1 MTQQIRIGKVLL
13 TKGGKWNAD
22 TLYPQLTF
30 VIHNNDGWWS
40 AHANIGSEPSADN
53 HNWVQATDVRS
64 LIEQV
69 TTTLGSLDDF
79 FEAVKAAEA
88 IRVEAEIGRVT
99 AEAKRTEDEETRKAS
114 EAQRIENEAARQ
126 ASETQR
132 EEAEALRAEAED
144 ARVHEFDSLRAG
156 IGSELELVK
165 KAVDNADIKA
175 QAAQKA
181 ADTALQAAAT
191 ATKVAE
197 NVNDAEDAAEAA
209 AALANEKAALADTK
223 ASAAHEAASLATD
236 KAGIAQAAAD
246 NANEKAALA
255 QSAANSVD
263 AAKAAALEAATHA
276 NEKATLAQEAASLA
290 NEKASVAETAA
301 ALATEKAGLAQ
312 EAASLATEKAGVAQA
327 AANSVDESK
336 TAALAAAD
344 NANAK
349 AELAQTAANNADAK
363 AKDAEDAASL
373 AIARASDAQTA
384 AETANAAAANTN
396 AIIDT
401 ANDKIAAAEAAA
413 ALANEKAGVAQ
424 AAADSVDAAIAKVNN
439 FETRLG
445 NVETGKQDDVT
456 KLEEVS
462 EVDYVI
468 GIKDGAAKRISKKNI
483 SVETELHGMAWGV
496 ILNPNSANAELSV
509 VGNYALWTEFK
520 ENIGRYQM
528 NNSGKA
534 IKLHPLDSS
543 KYIDGTDIDTSKGH
557 IMVHV
562 PDLYYKVVEQSNGN
576 SILWMSARPIG
587 GHAIH
592 TSGEGNGS
600 WIGAY
605 IGREV
610 DGALV
615 SKPSLNPT
623 RDKTISSFFATAQV
637 NGPDFGLS
645 DYEHRQLMMML
656 YLSEYHNENSQVCL
670 GYGMNGN
677 ADNWVAGVY
686 NALTG
691 ETASLG
697 DGCGSVAFH
706 SDDEKTANACHISL
720 FGIEDPYG
728 WFWEMI
734 QGCYFG
740 NSGNEAQT
748 GSEMFVY
755 KGNRMP
761 TSDELTTQPSGA
773 FRQLTRPTSS
783 GNVYALQMGDHFDVL
798 PGKLGSGGWSDYHWA
813 NTTGQLLLWGG
824 YANGGSLCGL
834 AFSDSSSAF
843 SYAFSGIAAR
853 LAYYGVATV
862 VTRPTE
868 L

>member
-1 MTQQIRIGKVLL
+1 MANEVFLGYALFTDQGDWTEGSTAQTNDIFHTADGVFMSTIDNNTTAPGVGVEGWKVWFDERAI
-13 TKGGKWNAD
+13 KK
-22 TLYPQLTF
+22 
-30 VIHNNDGWWS
+30 
-40 AHANIGSEPSADN
+40 
-53 HNWVQATDVRS
+53 
-64 LIEQV
+64 
-69 TTTLGSLDDF
+69 
-79 FEAVKAAEA
+79 AEA
-88 IRVEAEIGRVT
+88 DRKT
-99 AEAKRTEDEETRKAS
+99 AEAEREK
-114 EAQRIENEAARQ
+114 QEAARQ
-126 ASETQR
+126 STFNKNETTRQQTFETKESERQQAFQNSETTR
-132 EEAEALRAEAED
+132 
-144 ARVHEFDSLRAG
+144 
-156 IGSELELVK
+156 
-165 KAVDNADIKA
+165 
-175 QAAQKA
+175 
-181 ADTALQAAAT
+181 
-191 ATKVAE
+191 
-197 NVNDAEDAAEAA
+197 
-209 AALANEKAALADTK
+209 
-223 ASAAHEAASLATD
+223 
-236 KAGIAQAAAD
+236 
-246 NANEKAALA
+246 
-255 QSAANSVD
+255 
-263 AAKAAALEAATHA
+263 
-276 NEKATLAQEAASLA
+276 QE
-290 NEKASVAETAA
+290 TF
-301 ALATEKAGLAQ
+301 
-312 EAASLATEKAGVAQA
+312 
-327 AANSVDESK
+327 ESK
-336 TAALAAAD
+336 E
-344 NANAK
+344 AK
-349 AELAQTAANNADAK
+349 RDEAIEEVKTYNNRLS
-363 AKDAEDAASL
+363 SL
-373 AIARASDAQTA
+373 
-384 AETANAAAANTN
+384 
-396 AIIDT
+396 
-401 ANDKIAAAEAAA
+401 
-413 ALANEKAGVAQ
+413 
-424 AAADSVDAAIAKVNN
+424 
-439 FETRLG
+439 
-445 NVETGKQDDVT
+445 ETGKQDDVT

-462 EVDYVI
+462 EIDYVI

-520 ENIGRYQM
+520 ESIGRYQM

-623 RDKTISSFFATAQV
+623 RNKTISSFFATAQV

-656 YLSEYHNENSQVCL
+656 YLSEYHNENSQACL

-677 ADNWVAGVY
+677 ANNWVAGVY

-706 SDDEKTANACHISL
+706 SDDEATANACHISL

-773 FRQLTRPTSS
+773 FRQLTRPTSR

-824 YANGGSLCGL
+824 TANCGSSCGL
-834 AFSDSSSAF
+834 ACSNSNGAF
-843 SYAFSGIAAR
+843 SYASSSIAAR

-862 VTRPTE
+862 VSRPTE

>member
-1 MTQQIRIGKVLL
+1 MAQQIRIGKVLL
-13 TKGGKWNAD
+13 TKGGKWNAE

-69 TTTLGSLDDF
+69 TTTLGNLDDF
-79 FEAVKAAEA
+79 FEAVKVAEN

-114 EAQRIENEAARQ
+114 EAQRIEDESARQ

-132 EEAEALRAEAED
+132 EEAETLRASAED

-175 QAAQKA
+175 QAAQSA
-181 ADTALQAAAT
+181 ADTALSAAAT

-197 NVNDAEDAAEAA
+197 NVNDA
-209 AALANEKAALADTK
+209 
-223 ASAAHEAASLATD
+223 
-236 KAGIAQAAAD
+236 
-246 NANEKAALA
+246 
-255 QSAANSVD
+255 VD
-263 AAKAAALEAATHA
+263 
-276 NEKATLAQEAASLA
+276 
-290 NEKASVAETAA
+290 
-301 ALATEKAGLAQ
+301 
-312 EAASLATEKAGVAQA
+312 
-327 AANSVDESK
+327 
-336 TAALAAAD
+336 
-344 NANAK
+344 
-349 AELAQTAANNADAK
+349 
-363 AKDAEDAASL
+363 
-373 AIARASDAQTA
+373 
-384 AETANAAAANTN
+384 
-396 AIIDT
+396 
-401 ANDKIAAAEAAA
+401 AAEAAA

-456 KLEEVS
+456 KLDEAT
-462 EVDYVI
+462 EVDYLI
-468 GIKDGAAKRISKKNI
+468 GVQGGVAKRISADNI
-483 SVETELHGMAWGV
+483 SIETELHGMAWGI

-520 ENIGRYQM
+520 ESIGRYQM

-623 RDKTISSFFATAQV
+623 REKTISSFFATAQV

-656 YLSEYHNENSQVCL
+656 YLSEYHNENSQACL

-677 ADNWVAGVY
+677 ANNWVAGVY

-706 SDDEKTANACHISL
+706 SDDEATANACHISL

-773 FRQLTRPTSS
+773 FRQLTRPTSGS
-783 GNVYALQMGDHFDVL
+783 NVYALQMGDHFDVL

-824 YANGGSLCGL
+824 FAFYGSACGL
-834 AFSDSSSAF
+834 ACSYSASAF
-843 SYAFSGIAAR
+843 SYANSNFAAR

-862 VTRPTE
+862 VSRPTE

>member
-1 MTQQIRIGKVLL
+1 MANEVFLGYALFTDQGDWTEGSTAQTNDIFHTADGVFMSTIDNNTTAPGVGVEGWKV
-13 TKGGKWNAD
+13 WFDERAI
-22 TLYPQLTF
+22 Q
-30 VIHNNDGWWS
+30 
-40 AHANIGSEPSADN
+40 
-53 HNWVQATDVRS
+53 
-64 LIEQV
+64 
-69 TTTLGSLDDF
+69 
-79 FEAVKAAEA
+79 EAETARKAAEA
-88 IRVEAEIGRVT
+88 ERE
-99 AEAKRTEDEETRKAS
+99 KK
-114 EAQRIENEAARQ
+114 EAARQ
-126 ASETQR
+126 STFNKNETTRQQTFETNESGRQQAFQNSETTRQ
-132 EEAEALRAEAED
+132 ETFVAKEAKRDEAIEVVKTYNNRLS
-144 ARVHEFDSLRAG
+144 SL
-156 IGSELELVK
+156 
-165 KAVDNADIKA
+165 
-175 QAAQKA
+175 
-181 ADTALQAAAT
+181 
-191 ATKVAE
+191 
-197 NVNDAEDAAEAA
+197 
-209 AALANEKAALADTK
+209 
-223 ASAAHEAASLATD
+223 
-236 KAGIAQAAAD
+236 
-246 NANEKAALA
+246 
-255 QSAANSVD
+255 
-263 AAKAAALEAATHA
+263 
-276 NEKATLAQEAASLA
+276 
-290 NEKASVAETAA
+290 
-301 ALATEKAGLAQ
+301 
-312 EAASLATEKAGVAQA
+312 
-327 AANSVDESK
+327 
-336 TAALAAAD
+336 
-344 NANAK
+344 
-349 AELAQTAANNADAK
+349 
-363 AKDAEDAASL
+363 
-373 AIARASDAQTA
+373 
-384 AETANAAAANTN
+384 
-396 AIIDT
+396 
-401 ANDKIAAAEAAA
+401 
-413 ALANEKAGVAQ
+413 
-424 AAADSVDAAIAKVNN
+424 
-439 FETRLG
+439 
-445 NVETGKQDDVT
+445 ETGKQDDVT

-483 SVETELHGMAWGV
+483 SVETELHGMAWGI

-520 ENIGRYQM
+520 ESIGRYQM
-528 NNSGKA
+528 NNTGKA

-592 TSGEGNGS
+592 TSGKGNGS

-623 RDKTISSFFATAQV
+623 RSKTISSFFATAQV

-656 YLSEYHNENSQVCL
+656 YLSEYHNENSQACL

-677 ADNWVAGVY
+677 ANNWVAGVQ

-706 SDDEKTANACHISL
+706 SDDEATANACHISL

-824 YANGGSLCGL
+824 TAYDGSDCGL
-834 AFSDSSSAF
+834 ACSDSIPAF
-843 SYAFSGIAAR
+843 SYAGSSRAAR

-862 VTRPTE
+862 VSRPTE

>member
-13 TKGGKWNAD
+13 TKGGKWNAE

-40 AHANIGSEPSADN
+40 AHANVGSEPSADN
-53 HNWVQATDVRS
+53 HDWVQATDVNS
-64 LIEQV
+64 LLTQIKQSEGELSDVLKTATADEQ
-69 TTTLGSLDDF
+69 
-79 FEAVKAAEA
+79 
-88 IRVEAEIGRVT
+88 IRIEAELARVT
-99 AEAKRTEDEETRKAS
+99 AE
-114 EAQRIENEAARQ
+114 NG
-126 ASETQR
+126 
-132 EEAEALRAEAED
+132 RAEAEA
-144 ARVHEFDSLRAG
+144 ARAIAENSRVTAEVARAKAEDERNKAEDKRKGAEDKREHDFNSAMATFDGMHEIVLN
-156 IGSELELVK
+156 
-165 KAVDNADIKA
+165 AVNNADSKAEEA
-175 QAAQKA
+175 QAAA
-181 ADTALQAAAT
+181 
-191 ATKVAE
+191 
-197 NVNDAEDAAEAA
+197 N
-209 AALANEKAALADTK
+209 LANEKAALAQAAAESVDESK
-223 ASAAHEAASLATD
+223 ESALEAARHAND
-236 KAGIAQAAAD
+236 KAGI
-246 NANEKAALA
+246 
-255 QSAANSVD
+255 
-263 AAKAAALEAATHA
+263 
-276 NEKATLAQEAASLA
+276 AQEAASLA
-290 NEKASVAETAA
+290 IEKASTAQTAA
-301 ALATEKAGLAQ
+301 ALATEKAGIAQ
-312 EAASLATEKAGVAQA
+312 TAASNANEKAAIAQ
-327 AANSVDESK
+327 
-336 TAALAAAD
+336 TAAE
-344 NANAK
+344 NANDK
-349 AELAQTAANNADAK
+349 AAVAQTAANNANEK
-363 AKDAEDAASL
+363 A
-373 AIARASDAQTA
+373 AIAQTA
-384 AETANAAAANTN
+384 ANN
-396 AIIDT
+396 
-401 ANDKIAAAEAAA
+401 ANDKAAI
-413 ALANEKAGVAQ
+413 AQ
-424 AAADSVDAAIAKVNN
+424 AAADEVKTYND
-439 FETRLG
+439 RLASL
-445 NVETGKQDDVT
+445 ETGKQDDVT
-456 KLEEVS
+456 KLDETT
-462 EVDYVI
+462 EVDYLI
-468 GIKDGAAKRISKKNI
+468 GVQGGVAKKISAANI
-483 SVETELHGMAWGV
+483 SIETELHGMAWGI
-496 ILNPNSANAELSV
+496 ILNPNSANAELPV

-520 ENIGRYQM
+520 ESIGRYQM

-587 GHAIH
+587 GHVIH

-623 RDKTISSFFATAQV
+623 RSKTISSFFATAQV

-656 YLSEYHNENSQVCL
+656 YLSEYHNENSQACL
-670 GYGMNGN
+670 GFGMNGN
-677 ADNWVAGVY
+677 ASNWVAGVY

-691 ETASLG
+691 ETSTLG

-824 YANGGSLCGL
+824 YAYNGSYCGL
-834 AFSDSSSAF
+834 AYSDSYCAF
-843 SYAFSGIAAR
+843 SYANSAVAAR

-862 VTRPTE
+862 VSRPTE

>member
-1 MTQQIRIGKVLL
+1 MANEVFLGYALFTDQGDWTEGSTAQTNDIFHTADGVFMSTIDNNTTAPGVGVEGWKVWFDERAI
-13 TKGGKWNAD
+13 KK
-22 TLYPQLTF
+22 
-30 VIHNNDGWWS
+30 
-40 AHANIGSEPSADN
+40 
-53 HNWVQATDVRS
+53 
-64 LIEQV
+64 
-69 TTTLGSLDDF
+69 
-79 FEAVKAAEA
+79 AEA
-88 IRVEAEIGRVT
+88 DRKT
-99 AEAKRTEDEETRKAS
+99 AEAEREKK
-114 EAQRIENEAARQ
+114 EAARQ
-126 ASETQR
+126 STFNKNETTRQQTFETKESERQQAFQNSETTRQ
-132 EEAEALRAEAED
+132 ETFEAKEAKRDEAIEVVKTYNN
-144 ARVHEFDSLRAG
+144 RLSSL
-156 IGSELELVK
+156 
-165 KAVDNADIKA
+165 
-175 QAAQKA
+175 
-181 ADTALQAAAT
+181 
-191 ATKVAE
+191 
-197 NVNDAEDAAEAA
+197 
-209 AALANEKAALADTK
+209 
-223 ASAAHEAASLATD
+223 
-236 KAGIAQAAAD
+236 
-246 NANEKAALA
+246 
-255 QSAANSVD
+255 
-263 AAKAAALEAATHA
+263 
-276 NEKATLAQEAASLA
+276 
-290 NEKASVAETAA
+290 
-301 ALATEKAGLAQ
+301 
-312 EAASLATEKAGVAQA
+312 
-327 AANSVDESK
+327 
-336 TAALAAAD
+336 
-344 NANAK
+344 
-349 AELAQTAANNADAK
+349 
-363 AKDAEDAASL
+363 
-373 AIARASDAQTA
+373 
-384 AETANAAAANTN
+384 
-396 AIIDT
+396 
-401 ANDKIAAAEAAA
+401 
-413 ALANEKAGVAQ
+413 
-424 AAADSVDAAIAKVNN
+424 
-439 FETRLG
+439 
-445 NVETGKQDDVT
+445 ETGKQDDVT

-468 GIKDGAAKRISKKNI
+468 VIKDGAAKRISKKNI
-483 SVETELHGMAWGV
+483 SVETELNGMAWGI

-520 ENIGRYQM
+520 ESIGRYQM

-623 RDKTISSFFATAQV
+623 RSKTISAFFATAQV

-656 YLSEYHNENSQVCL
+656 YLSEYHNENSQACL
-670 GYGMNGN
+670 GFGMNGN
-677 ADNWVAGVY
+677 ANNWVAGVY

-691 ETASLG
+691 ETSTLG

-706 SDDEKTANACHISL
+706 SDDEATANACHISL

-728 WFWEMI
+728 WYWEMI

-824 YANGGSLCGL
+824 NASDGSYCGL
-834 AFSDSSSAF
+834 ASSYSYDAF
-843 SYAFSGIAAR
+843 SRASSNRAAR

-862 VTRPTE
+862 VSRPTE

>member
-1 MTQQIRIGKVLL
+1 MANEVFLGYALL
-13 TKGGKWNAD
+13 TDQGDWTEGSTAQTNDIFHTAD
-22 TLYPQLTF
+22 GVFMST
-30 VIHNNDGWWS
+30 IDNNTTAPGVGVEGWKVWFDER
-40 AHANIGSEPSADN
+40 AI
-53 HNWVQATDVRS
+53 
-64 LIEQV
+64 
-69 TTTLGSLDDF
+69 
-79 FEAVKAAEA
+79 KKAEA
-88 IRVEAEIGRVT
+88 DRKT
-99 AEAKRTEDEETRKAS
+99 AEAEREKK
-114 EAQRIENEAARQ
+114 EAARQ
-126 ASETQR
+126 STFNKNETTRQQTFETKESERQQAFQNSETTRQ
-132 EEAEALRAEAED
+132 ETFEAKEAKRDEAIEVVKTYNN
-144 ARVHEFDSLRAG
+144 RLSSL
-156 IGSELELVK
+156 
-165 KAVDNADIKA
+165 
-175 QAAQKA
+175 
-181 ADTALQAAAT
+181 
-191 ATKVAE
+191 
-197 NVNDAEDAAEAA
+197 
-209 AALANEKAALADTK
+209 
-223 ASAAHEAASLATD
+223 
-236 KAGIAQAAAD
+236 
-246 NANEKAALA
+246 
-255 QSAANSVD
+255 
-263 AAKAAALEAATHA
+263 
-276 NEKATLAQEAASLA
+276 
-290 NEKASVAETAA
+290 
-301 ALATEKAGLAQ
+301 
-312 EAASLATEKAGVAQA
+312 
-327 AANSVDESK
+327 
-336 TAALAAAD
+336 
-344 NANAK
+344 
-349 AELAQTAANNADAK
+349 
-363 AKDAEDAASL
+363 
-373 AIARASDAQTA
+373 
-384 AETANAAAANTN
+384 
-396 AIIDT
+396 
-401 ANDKIAAAEAAA
+401 
-413 ALANEKAGVAQ
+413 
-424 AAADSVDAAIAKVNN
+424 
-439 FETRLG
+439 
-445 NVETGKQDDVT
+445 ETGKQDDVT

-468 GIKDGAAKRISKKNI
+468 VIKDGAAKRISKKNI
-483 SVETELHGMAWGV
+483 SVETELNGMAWGI

-520 ENIGRYQM
+520 ESIGRYQM

-623 RDKTISSFFATAQV
+623 RSKTISAFFATAQV

-656 YLSEYHNENSQVCL
+656 YLSEYHNENSQACL
-670 GYGMNGN
+670 GFGMNGN
-677 ADNWVAGVY
+677 ANNWVAGVY

-691 ETASLG
+691 ETSTLG

-706 SDDEKTANACHISL
+706 SDDEATANACHISL

-824 YANGGSLCGL
+824 YAYDGSYCGL
-834 AFSDSSSAF
+834 AYSISSAAF
-843 SYAFSGIAAR
+843 SYAISYLAAR

-862 VTRPTE
+862 VSRPTE

>member
-1 MTQQIRIGKVLL
+1 MANEVFLGYALFTDQGDWTEGSTAQTNDIFHTADGVFMSTIDNNTTAPGVGVEGWKVWFDERAI
-13 TKGGKWNAD
+13 KK
-22 TLYPQLTF
+22 
-30 VIHNNDGWWS
+30 
-40 AHANIGSEPSADN
+40 
-53 HNWVQATDVRS
+53 
-64 LIEQV
+64 
-69 TTTLGSLDDF
+69 
-79 FEAVKAAEA
+79 AEA
-88 IRVEAEIGRVT
+88 DRKT
-99 AEAKRTEDEETRKAS
+99 AEAEREKK
-114 EAQRIENEAARQ
+114 EAARQ
-126 ASETQR
+126 STFNKNETTRQQTFETNESARQQAFQNSETTRQQTFEAKEAKR
-132 EEAEALRAEAED
+132 EEAIEVVKTYNNRLS
-144 ARVHEFDSLRAG
+144 SL
-156 IGSELELVK
+156 
-165 KAVDNADIKA
+165 
-175 QAAQKA
+175 
-181 ADTALQAAAT
+181 
-191 ATKVAE
+191 
-197 NVNDAEDAAEAA
+197 
-209 AALANEKAALADTK
+209 
-223 ASAAHEAASLATD
+223 
-236 KAGIAQAAAD
+236 
-246 NANEKAALA
+246 
-255 QSAANSVD
+255 
-263 AAKAAALEAATHA
+263 
-276 NEKATLAQEAASLA
+276 
-290 NEKASVAETAA
+290 
-301 ALATEKAGLAQ
+301 
-312 EAASLATEKAGVAQA
+312 
-327 AANSVDESK
+327 
-336 TAALAAAD
+336 
-344 NANAK
+344 
-349 AELAQTAANNADAK
+349 
-363 AKDAEDAASL
+363 
-373 AIARASDAQTA
+373 
-384 AETANAAAANTN
+384 
-396 AIIDT
+396 
-401 ANDKIAAAEAAA
+401 
-413 ALANEKAGVAQ
+413 
-424 AAADSVDAAIAKVNN
+424 
-439 FETRLG
+439 
-445 NVETGKQDDVT
+445 ETGKQDDVT

-483 SVETELHGMAWGV
+483 SVETELHGMAWGI

-520 ENIGRYQM
+520 ESIGRYQM

-645 DYEHRQLMMML
+645 GYEHRQLMMML
-656 YLSEYHNENSQVCL
+656 YLSEYHNENSQACL

-677 ADNWVAGVY
+677 ANNWVAGVY

-691 ETASLG
+691 ETATLG

-706 SDDEKTANACHISL
+706 SDDEATANACHISL

-728 WFWEMI
+728 WYWEMI

-824 YANGGSLCGL
+824 YASDGSYCGL
-834 AFSDSSSAF
+834 ACSASNNAF
-843 SYAFSGIAAR
+843 SNANSIIAAR

-862 VTRPTE
+862 VSRPTE

>member
-1 MTQQIRIGKVLL
+1 MANEVFLGYALFTDQGDWTEGSTAQTNDIYHTADGVFMSTIDDNTTAPGVGVEGWKVWFDERAI
-13 TKGGKWNAD
+13 KK
-22 TLYPQLTF
+22 
-30 VIHNNDGWWS
+30 
-40 AHANIGSEPSADN
+40 
-53 HNWVQATDVRS
+53 
-64 LIEQV
+64 
-69 TTTLGSLDDF
+69 
-79 FEAVKAAEA
+79 AEA
-88 IRVEAEIGRVT
+88 DRKT
-99 AEAKRTEDEETRKAS
+99 AEAEREKK
-114 EAQRIENEAARQ
+114 EAARQ
-126 ASETQR
+126 STFNKNETTRQQTFETKESERQQAFQNSETTRQ
-132 EEAEALRAEAED
+132 ETFEAKEAKRDEAIEVVKTYNN
-144 ARVHEFDSLRAG
+144 RLSSL
-156 IGSELELVK
+156 
-165 KAVDNADIKA
+165 
-175 QAAQKA
+175 
-181 ADTALQAAAT
+181 
-191 ATKVAE
+191 
-197 NVNDAEDAAEAA
+197 
-209 AALANEKAALADTK
+209 
-223 ASAAHEAASLATD
+223 
-236 KAGIAQAAAD
+236 
-246 NANEKAALA
+246 
-255 QSAANSVD
+255 
-263 AAKAAALEAATHA
+263 
-276 NEKATLAQEAASLA
+276 
-290 NEKASVAETAA
+290 
-301 ALATEKAGLAQ
+301 
-312 EAASLATEKAGVAQA
+312 
-327 AANSVDESK
+327 
-336 TAALAAAD
+336 
-344 NANAK
+344 
-349 AELAQTAANNADAK
+349 
-363 AKDAEDAASL
+363 
-373 AIARASDAQTA
+373 
-384 AETANAAAANTN
+384 
-396 AIIDT
+396 
-401 ANDKIAAAEAAA
+401 
-413 ALANEKAGVAQ
+413 
-424 AAADSVDAAIAKVNN
+424 
-439 FETRLG
+439 
-445 NVETGKQDDVT
+445 ETGKQDDVT

-483 SVETELHGMAWGV
+483 SVETELHGMAWG
-496 ILNPNSANAELSV
+496 IIINPNSANAELSV

-520 ENIGRYQM
+520 ESIGRYQM

-623 RDKTISSFFATAQV
+623 RSKTISAFFATAQV

-656 YLSEYHNENSQVCL
+656 YLSEYHNENSQASL

-677 ADNWVAGVY
+677 ANNWVAGVQ

-691 ETASLG
+691 ETSSLG

-706 SDDEKTANACHISL
+706 SDDEATANACHISL

-728 WFWEMI
+728 WYWEMI

-824 YANGGSLCGL
+824 AADSGSSCGL
-834 AFSDSSSAF
+834 AYSRSSVAFSAAF
-843 SYAFSGIAAR
+843 SYRAAR

-862 VTRPTE
+862 VSRPTE

>member
-1 MTQQIRIGKVLL
+1 MANEVFLGYALFTDQGDWTEGSTAQTNDIFHTADGVFMSTIDNNTTAPGVGVEGWKV
-13 TKGGKWNAD
+13 WFNERAI
-22 TLYPQLTF
+22 Q
-30 VIHNNDGWWS
+30 
-40 AHANIGSEPSADN
+40 
-53 HNWVQATDVRS
+53 
-64 LIEQV
+64 
-69 TTTLGSLDDF
+69 
-79 FEAVKAAEA
+79 EAETARKAAEA
-88 IRVEAEIGRVT
+88 ERE
-99 AEAKRTEDEETRKAS
+99 K
-114 EAQRIENEAARQ
+114 QEAARQ
-126 ASETQR
+126 STFNKNETTRQQTFETNESGR
-132 EEAEALRAEAED
+132 QQAFQNIETTRQETFEAKEAKR
-144 ARVHEFDSLRAG
+144 
-156 IGSELELVK
+156 
-165 KAVDNADIKA
+165 
-175 QAAQKA
+175 
-181 ADTALQAAAT
+181 
-191 ATKVAE
+191 
-197 NVNDAEDAAEAA
+197 
-209 AALANEKAALADTK
+209 
-223 ASAAHEAASLATD
+223 
-236 KAGIAQAAAD
+236 
-246 NANEKAALA
+246 
-255 QSAANSVD
+255 
-263 AAKAAALEAATHA
+263 
-276 NEKATLAQEAASLA
+276 
-290 NEKASVAETAA
+290 
-301 ALATEKAGLAQ
+301 
-312 EAASLATEKAGVAQA
+312 
-327 AANSVDESK
+327 
-336 TAALAAAD
+336 
-344 NANAK
+344 
-349 AELAQTAANNADAK
+349 
-363 AKDAEDAASL
+363 
-373 AIARASDAQTA
+373 
-384 AETANAAAANTN
+384 
-396 AIIDT
+396 
-401 ANDKIAAAEAAA
+401 
-413 ALANEKAGVAQ
+413 
-424 AAADSVDAAIAKVNN
+424 DAAIEEVKTYNN
-439 FETRLG
+439 RLSSL
-445 NVETGKQDDVT
+445 ETGKQDDVT

-483 SVETELHGMAWGV
+483 SVETELNRMAWGI

-520 ENIGRYQM
+520 ESIGRYQM

-576 SILWMSARPIG
+576 SILWMSARSIG

-610 DGALV
+610 NGALV

-623 RDKTISSFFATAQV
+623 RSKTISSFFATAQV

-656 YLSEYHNENSQVCL
+656 YLSEYHNENSQACL

-677 ADNWVAGVY
+677 ANNWVAGVY

-691 ETASLG
+691 ETATLG

-706 SDDEKTANACHISL
+706 SDDEATANACHISL

-728 WFWEMI
+728 WYWEMI

-824 YANGGSLCGL
+824 NAVDGSECGL
-834 AFSDSSSAF
+834 AYSYSNFAF
-843 SYAFSGIAAR
+843 SYADSYLAAR

-862 VTRPTE
+862 VSRPTE

>member
-1 MTQQIRIGKVLL
+1 MANEVFLGYALFTDQGDWTEGSTAQTNDIFHTADGVFMSTIDNNTTAPGVGVEGWKVWFDERAI
-13 TKGGKWNAD
+13 KKAEAD
-22 TLYPQLTF
+22 
-30 VIHNNDGWWS
+30 
-40 AHANIGSEPSADN
+40 
-53 HNWVQATDVRS
+53 R
-64 LIEQV
+64 
-69 TTTLGSLDDF
+69 
-79 FEAVKAAEA
+79 KAAEA
-88 IRVEAEIGRVT
+88 ERE
-99 AEAKRTEDEETRKAS
+99 KK
-114 EAQRIENEAARQ
+114 EAARQ
-126 ASETQR
+126 STFNKNETTRQQTFETNESGRQQAFQNSETTRQ
-132 EEAEALRAEAED
+132 ETFVAKEAKRDEAIEVVKTYNNRLS
-144 ARVHEFDSLRAG
+144 SL
-156 IGSELELVK
+156 
-165 KAVDNADIKA
+165 
-175 QAAQKA
+175 
-181 ADTALQAAAT
+181 
-191 ATKVAE
+191 
-197 NVNDAEDAAEAA
+197 
-209 AALANEKAALADTK
+209 
-223 ASAAHEAASLATD
+223 
-236 KAGIAQAAAD
+236 
-246 NANEKAALA
+246 
-255 QSAANSVD
+255 
-263 AAKAAALEAATHA
+263 
-276 NEKATLAQEAASLA
+276 
-290 NEKASVAETAA
+290 
-301 ALATEKAGLAQ
+301 
-312 EAASLATEKAGVAQA
+312 
-327 AANSVDESK
+327 
-336 TAALAAAD
+336 
-344 NANAK
+344 
-349 AELAQTAANNADAK
+349 
-363 AKDAEDAASL
+363 
-373 AIARASDAQTA
+373 
-384 AETANAAAANTN
+384 
-396 AIIDT
+396 
-401 ANDKIAAAEAAA
+401 
-413 ALANEKAGVAQ
+413 
-424 AAADSVDAAIAKVNN
+424 
-439 FETRLG
+439 
-445 NVETGKQDDVT
+445 ETGKQDDVT

-483 SVETELHGMAWGV
+483 SVETELHGMAWGI

-520 ENIGRYQM
+520 ESIGRYQM
-528 NNSGKA
+528 NNTGKA

-592 TSGEGNGS
+592 TSGKGNGS

-623 RDKTISSFFATAQV
+623 RSKTISSFFATAQV

-656 YLSEYHNENSQVCL
+656 YLSEYHNENSQACL

-677 ADNWVAGVY
+677 ANNWVAGVQ

-706 SDDEKTANACHISL
+706 SDDEATANACHISL

-824 YANGGSLCGL
+824 YAYRGSDCGL
-834 AFSDSSSAF
+834 ACSYSYGAF
-843 SYAFSGIAAR
+843 SNAFSNFAAR

-862 VTRPTE
+862 VSRPTE

>member
-1 MTQQIRIGKVLL
+1 MANEAFLGYALFTDQGDWTEGSTAQTNDIFHTADGVFMSTIDNNTTAPGVGVEGWKV
-13 TKGGKWNAD
+13 WFDERAI
-22 TLYPQLTF
+22 Q
-30 VIHNNDGWWS
+30 
-40 AHANIGSEPSADN
+40 E
-53 HNWVQATDVRS
+53 
-64 LIEQV
+64 
-69 TTTLGSLDDF
+69 
-79 FEAVKAAEA
+79 AEA
-88 IRVEAEIGRVT
+88 ARKT
-99 AEAKRTEDEETRKAS
+99 AEAEREKK
-114 EAQRIENEAARQ
+114 EAARQ
-126 ASETQR
+126 STFNKNETARQQTFETKESERQQAFQNSETTRQ
-132 EEAEALRAEAED
+132 ETFEAKEAKRDEAIEVVKTYNN
-144 ARVHEFDSLRAG
+144 RLSSL
-156 IGSELELVK
+156 
-165 KAVDNADIKA
+165 
-175 QAAQKA
+175 
-181 ADTALQAAAT
+181 
-191 ATKVAE
+191 
-197 NVNDAEDAAEAA
+197 
-209 AALANEKAALADTK
+209 
-223 ASAAHEAASLATD
+223 
-236 KAGIAQAAAD
+236 
-246 NANEKAALA
+246 
-255 QSAANSVD
+255 
-263 AAKAAALEAATHA
+263 
-276 NEKATLAQEAASLA
+276 
-290 NEKASVAETAA
+290 
-301 ALATEKAGLAQ
+301 
-312 EAASLATEKAGVAQA
+312 
-327 AANSVDESK
+327 
-336 TAALAAAD
+336 
-344 NANAK
+344 
-349 AELAQTAANNADAK
+349 
-363 AKDAEDAASL
+363 
-373 AIARASDAQTA
+373 
-384 AETANAAAANTN
+384 
-396 AIIDT
+396 
-401 ANDKIAAAEAAA
+401 
-413 ALANEKAGVAQ
+413 
-424 AAADSVDAAIAKVNN
+424 
-439 FETRLG
+439 
-445 NVETGKQDDVT
+445 ETGKQDDVT

-483 SVETELHGMAWGV
+483 SVETELHGMAWGI

-520 ENIGRYQM
+520 ESIGRYQM

-543 KYIDGTDIDTSKGH
+543 KYIDGTDIDNSKGH

-623 RDKTISSFFATAQV
+623 RNKTISSFFATAQV

-656 YLSEYHNENSQVCL
+656 YLSEYHNENSQACL

-677 ADNWVAGVY
+677 ANNWVAGVQ

-691 ETASLG
+691 ETSTLG

-706 SDDEKTANACHISL
+706 SDDEATANACHISL

-748 GSEMFVY
+748 GIEMFVY

-824 YANGGSLCGL
+824 FAYNGSSCGL
-834 AFSDSSSAF
+834 AFSYSYDAF
-843 SYAFSGIAAR
+843 SNASSYLAAR

-862 VTRPTE
+862 VSRPTE

>member
-1 MTQQIRIGKVLL
+1 MANEVFLGYALFTDQGDWTEGSTAQTNDIFHTADGVFMSTIDNNTTAPGVGVEGWKVWFDERAI
-13 TKGGKWNAD
+13 KK
-22 TLYPQLTF
+22 
-30 VIHNNDGWWS
+30 
-40 AHANIGSEPSADN
+40 
-53 HNWVQATDVRS
+53 
-64 LIEQV
+64 
-69 TTTLGSLDDF
+69 
-79 FEAVKAAEA
+79 AEA
-88 IRVEAEIGRVT
+88 DRKT
-99 AEAKRTEDEETRKAS
+99 AEAEREK
-114 EAQRIENEAARQ
+114 QEAARKQ
-126 ASETQR
+126 AFQSGETTRQQTFETKESERQQAFQNSETTR
-132 EEAEALRAEAED
+132 
-144 ARVHEFDSLRAG
+144 
-156 IGSELELVK
+156 
-165 KAVDNADIKA
+165 
-175 QAAQKA
+175 
-181 ADTALQAAAT
+181 
-191 ATKVAE
+191 
-197 NVNDAEDAAEAA
+197 
-209 AALANEKAALADTK
+209 
-223 ASAAHEAASLATD
+223 
-236 KAGIAQAAAD
+236 
-246 NANEKAALA
+246 
-255 QSAANSVD
+255 
-263 AAKAAALEAATHA
+263 
-276 NEKATLAQEAASLA
+276 QEAFEAKEIKRDEAIEEVKTYNNRLSSL
-290 NEKASVAETAA
+290 
-301 ALATEKAGLAQ
+301 
-312 EAASLATEKAGVAQA
+312 
-327 AANSVDESK
+327 
-336 TAALAAAD
+336 
-344 NANAK
+344 
-349 AELAQTAANNADAK
+349 
-363 AKDAEDAASL
+363 
-373 AIARASDAQTA
+373 
-384 AETANAAAANTN
+384 
-396 AIIDT
+396 
-401 ANDKIAAAEAAA
+401 
-413 ALANEKAGVAQ
+413 
-424 AAADSVDAAIAKVNN
+424 
-439 FETRLG
+439 
-445 NVETGKQDDVT
+445 ETGKQDDVT

-483 SVETELHGMAWGV
+483 SVETELHGMAWGI

-520 ENIGRYQM
+520 ESIGRYQM

-623 RDKTISSFFATAQV
+623 RDKTISAFFATAQV

-656 YLSEYHNENSQVCL
+656 YLAEYHNENSQACL

-677 ADNWVAGVY
+677 ANNWVAGVY
-686 NALTG
+686 NAITG
-691 ETASLG
+691 KTSTLG

-706 SDDEKTANACHISL
+706 SDDEATANACHISL

-798 PGKLGSGGWSDYHWA
+798 PGKLGSGGWSDYYWA

-824 YANGGSLCGL
+824 SAYNGSDCGL
-834 AFSDSSSAF
+834 ACSFSDHAF
-843 SYAFSGIAAR
+843 SHARSSLAAR

-862 VTRPTE
+862 VSRPTE

>member
-1 MTQQIRIGKVLL
+1 MANEVFLGYALFTDQGDWTEGSTAQTNDIYHTADGVFMSTIDNNTTAPGVGVEGWKVWFDERAI
-13 TKGGKWNAD
+13 KEA
-22 TLYPQLTF
+22 
-30 VIHNNDGWWS
+30 
-40 AHANIGSEPSADN
+40 
-53 HNWVQATDVRS
+53 
-64 LIEQV
+64 EQ
-69 TTTLGSLDDF
+69 TR
-79 FEAVKAAEA
+79 KAAEA
-88 IRVEAEIGRVT
+88 ERE
-99 AEAKRTEDEETRKAS
+99 K
-114 EAQRIENEAARQ
+114 QEAARKQ
-126 ASETQR
+126 AFQNGETTRQQTFETNESGR
-132 EEAEALRAEAED
+132 HQAFQNGETARQKAFEAKEAER
-144 ARVHEFDSLRAG
+144 
-156 IGSELELVK
+156 
-165 KAVDNADIKA
+165 
-175 QAAQKA
+175 
-181 ADTALQAAAT
+181 
-191 ATKVAE
+191 
-197 NVNDAEDAAEAA
+197 
-209 AALANEKAALADTK
+209 
-223 ASAAHEAASLATD
+223 
-236 KAGIAQAAAD
+236 
-246 NANEKAALA
+246 
-255 QSAANSVD
+255 
-263 AAKAAALEAATHA
+263 
-276 NEKATLAQEAASLA
+276 
-290 NEKASVAETAA
+290 
-301 ALATEKAGLAQ
+301 
-312 EAASLATEKAGVAQA
+312 
-327 AANSVDESK
+327 
-336 TAALAAAD
+336 
-344 NANAK
+344 
-349 AELAQTAANNADAK
+349 
-363 AKDAEDAASL
+363 
-373 AIARASDAQTA
+373 
-384 AETANAAAANTN
+384 NAAIEEVKTY
-396 AIIDT
+396 
-401 ANDKIAAAEAAA
+401 
-413 ALANEKAGVAQ
+413 
-424 AAADSVDAAIAKVNN
+424 NN
-439 FETRLG
+439 RLSSL
-445 NVETGKQDDVT
+445 ETGKQDDVT

-496 ILNPNSANAELSV
+496 ILNPNSANAELSI

-520 ENIGRYQM
+520 ESIGRYQM

-623 RDKTISSFFATAQV
+623 RSKTISSFFATAQV

-656 YLSEYHNENSQVCL
+656 YLSEYHNENSQACL

-677 ADNWVAGVY
+677 ANNWVAGVQ

-706 SDDEKTANACHISL
+706 SDDEATANACHISL

-728 WFWEMI
+728 WYWEMI

-824 YANGGSLCGL
+824 LADDGSYCGL
-834 AFSDSSSAF
+834 ACSRSYYAF
-843 SYAFSGIAAR
+843 SYAGSNLAAR

-862 VTRPTE
+862 VSRPTE

>member
-1 MTQQIRIGKVLL
+1 MANEVFLGYALFTDQGDWTEGSTAQTNDIFHTSDGVFMSTIDNNTTAPGVGVEGWKV
-13 TKGGKWNAD
+13 WFDERAI
-22 TLYPQLTF
+22 Q
-30 VIHNNDGWWS
+30 
-40 AHANIGSEPSADN
+40 E
-53 HNWVQATDVRS
+53 
-64 LIEQV
+64 
-69 TTTLGSLDDF
+69 
-79 FEAVKAAEA
+79 AEA
-88 IRVEAEIGRVT
+88 ARKT
-99 AEAKRTEDEETRKAS
+99 AEAEREK
-114 EAQRIENEAARQ
+114 QEAARQ
-126 ASETQR
+126 KTFNNNETTRQQTFENKESERQQAFQDR
-132 EEAEALRAEAED
+132 EDTRQQTFETNEAER
-144 ARVHEFDSLRAG
+144 
-156 IGSELELVK
+156 
-165 KAVDNADIKA
+165 
-175 QAAQKA
+175 
-181 ADTALQAAAT
+181 
-191 ATKVAE
+191 
-197 NVNDAEDAAEAA
+197 
-209 AALANEKAALADTK
+209 
-223 ASAAHEAASLATD
+223 
-236 KAGIAQAAAD
+236 
-246 NANEKAALA
+246 
-255 QSAANSVD
+255 
-263 AAKAAALEAATHA
+263 
-276 NEKATLAQEAASLA
+276 
-290 NEKASVAETAA
+290 
-301 ALATEKAGLAQ
+301 
-312 EAASLATEKAGVAQA
+312 
-327 AANSVDESK
+327 
-336 TAALAAAD
+336 
-344 NANAK
+344 
-349 AELAQTAANNADAK
+349 
-363 AKDAEDAASL
+363 
-373 AIARASDAQTA
+373 
-384 AETANAAAANTN
+384 NAAIEEVKTY
-396 AIIDT
+396 
-401 ANDKIAAAEAAA
+401 
-413 ALANEKAGVAQ
+413 
-424 AAADSVDAAIAKVNN
+424 NN
-439 FETRLG
+439 RLSSL
-445 NVETGKQDDVT
+445 ETGKQDDVT

-468 GIKDGAAKRISKKNI
+468 GIKDGTAKRISKKNI
-483 SVETELHGMAWGV
+483 SVETELHGMAWGI

-520 ENIGRYQM
+520 ESIGRYQM

-605 IGREV
+605 IGIEV

-623 RDKTISSFFATAQV
+623 RSKTISSFFATAQV

-656 YLSEYHNENSQVCL
+656 YLSEYHNENSQACL

-677 ADNWVAGVY
+677 ANNWVAGVY

-706 SDDEKTANACHISL
+706 SDDEATANACHISL

-824 YANGGSLCGL
+824 YANAGSNCGL
-834 AFSDSSSAF
+834 AYSCSDLAF
-843 SYAFSGIAAR
+843 SYAASSFAAR

-862 VTRPTE
+862 VSRPTE